1 MPETPAELDKR
12 VSALQDELT
21 ELRENEDWS
30 TVGAYLPIAQAT
42 AQYLDV
48 ALREMVYAY
57 AQTYADIAATGVFSR
72 WNESHTKIPAELEED
87 FNNILSSV
95 SSAQTL
101 DEVRER
107 LNDAMWD
114 VITAGGAQ
122 WFLHWEIGKTATP
135 TTAIFHL
142 RTNDALLRQGAQAV
156 WDVIKVGREA
166 GPVITSVVA
175 RAATQGA
182 DAPPPEGAERL
193 VFYVRDPNSG
203 MEDPPFWLVIHL
215 ALVQAHVT
223 ESLAQN
229 LSVDWRKSWSDAAGL
244 PALKKAG
251 QTIGGF
257 LEGVGGV
264 GGLLLLGLGV
274 ATLIVV
280 GPRIADAFSG

>member
-12 VSALQDELT
+12 VADLQDQLT

-30 TVGAYLPIAQAT
+30 TVGAYRPIAQAT
-42 AQYLDV
+42 ASYLDV
-48 ALREMVYAY
+48 ALKEMVYAY

-72 WNESHTKIPAELEED
+72 WNESHTELPAELEED
-87 FNNILSSV
+87 FNDIVASV
-95 SSAQTL
+95 STAQSL
-101 DEVRER
+101 GEVRDK

-156 WDVIKVGREA
+156 WEVIKVGREA
-166 GPVITSVVA
+166 VPVIAAVIA
-175 RAATQGA
+175 RATTQGD

-193 VFYVRDPNSG
+193 VFYVRDPDTG
-203 MEDPPFWLVIHL
+203 MEDPPFWLVVHL

-223 ESLAQN
+223 ESLAQK
-229 LSVDWRKSWSDAAGL
+229 LSVEWRKSWGDAAGL

-274 ATLIVV
+274 GALIVV